1 MKAWLCAGLV
11 ATASGFGSVPG
22 EEGTRVVGGQI
33 FNPCANPNAFTP
45 DGTVTSF
52 GECFGDETTDLAV
65 CVAKGCRFSAR
76 PEDAYDPCSCETQEL
91 CEGFG
96 SGTVWSVPQ
105 CTNVDFPAAGAC
117 LDMLLEE
124 DGETETNTTRQQA
137 FALWGHACCNGQ
149 APICCGDDDIKIAK
163 DSEGAVASCAAGL
176 AAHSGV
182 CSDDMYVTDG
192 APSGWFQ
199 AHCAASCGAC
209 DPPTPSPSPYA

>member
-1 MKAWLCAGLV
+1 MKAWLCAGLA

-22 EEGTRVVGGQI
+22 EEGPI

-45 DGTVTSF
+45 DGTVTFF
-52 GECFGDETTDLAV
+52 GDCVGDETTDLAV

-76 PEDAYDPCSCETQEL
+76 PEDADDPCSCDTQEL
-91 CEGFG
+91 CEGSG
-96 SGTVWSVPQ
+96 NGTVWSVPQ
-105 CTNVDFPAAGAC
+105 CTDVSFPAGAC

-137 FALWGHACCNGQ
+137 FALWGHACCNDQ
-149 APICCGDDDIKIAK
+149 VPICCGDDDIKIAK